1 MQMNGV
7 LISSYLMNI
16 LTLGEGLGRSVN
28 DGVVAVAEQLIRAWE
43 VEACMPEV
51 TSVLW
56 LLLNAVAAADFC
68 SRPHCKVLT
77 NPKIPVENLHILAPI
92 FELAGSR

>member
-1 MQMNGV
+1 
-7 LISSYLMNI
+7 MNI
-16 LTLGEGLGRSVN
+16 LSLGEGLGRSVN

-43 VEACMPEV
+43 VEECMPEV
-51 TSVLW
+51 TSMLW

-77 NPKIPVENLHILAPI
+77 ISKTPAENLHIALI
-92 FELAGSR
+92 FDMAGSC